1 MQLKQPNLKNFVP
14 KDDTGSDKVTPM
26 MSQYLEVKRR
36 HEQYLLFYR
45 MGDFYE
51 LFFDDAKIAAKELGI
66 TLTKRGKF
74 KGADIPMCGVPYH
87 SSQNYLS
94 RLIKAGFKVAVAEQL
109 ENPNENKQQKNSK
122 IFLRDV
128 VRIITPG
135 TILEETLLEPKKNN
149 YLLSIFW
156 NKEKISVSWVDVTTS
171 EFRVRKFKRDKY
183 LSYLEEILFKTDPQ
197 EIIICEGI
205 NDDQINN
212 FFLKWKHKITKIPEA
227 YFDFQ
232 NNTEK
237 IKKFFNT
244 NNINSLGEISNLD
257 ICSLGSIVE
266 YMQITQKD
274 FISNLCKLNVET
286 DKDFL
291 VVDKISTQSLEI
303 FNKMNGEKNG
313 SLLYTID
320 QTLSSGGARL
330 IKEHLKNPLKEKK
343 LINQRLNCVN
353 YFLQNSDLTEKIR
366 LNLNGLS
373 DVERSIARLSANLNN
388 PRDCRNVSNFIEK
401 SLSIISLLETKHDVE
416 ISNYLISQDKKESLH
431 NLSRKIETAIVENGP
446 TNILNGGF
454 INDGFSNE
462 LDKHRTIKMR
472 LQDDVIKLQF
482 QYSNEVGVN
491 TLKIKFNNFH
501 GYFIEVTNKNHQRLV
516 NEKDKF
522 DLIQTT
528 KNVSRF
534 QTDVLREKSIHI
546 QKSEADSLE
555 LEKTIFVKL
564 KNEILL
570 MFQDL
575 KDLSEKIYFIDVMT
589 SHAFLSSKNNYTR
602 PVFKKT
608 NGLEIINGRHPVV
621 ENSLLRNNK
630 SFIPNNCVLNQE
642 VAWLMTG
649 PNMAGKSTFL
659 RQTAIIVIMAQIGCY
674 IPADS
679 ADLCVVD
686 KIFTR
691 VGASDDLSQGQST
704 FMTEMVETA
713 RILNGSTSNSLVI
726 LDEVGRG
733 TSAGDGMA
741 LAWAILDF
749 IITDIKCLT
758 LFATHY
764 HKLTEL
770 LQNNENI
777 ILKTLKSKQWN
788 DEIIFLYKVIDGIS
802 QTSFGLHVAKIAGI
816 NNKVIVNAE
825 KLLRTISKQES
836 SENEQSLS
844 IRNTESPQID
854 SLKKIKDVLKNLDLD
869 ETTPKQSQEI
879 LYNLKNLLES

>member
-1 MQLKQPNLKNFVP
+1 M
-14 KDDTGSDKVTPM
+14 
-26 MSQYLEVKRR
+26 
-36 HEQYLLFYR
+36 
-45 MGDFYE
+45 
-51 LFFDDAKIAAKELGI
+51 
-66 TLTKRGKF
+66 
-74 KGADIPMCGVPYH
+74 
-87 SSQNYLS
+87 
-94 RLIKAGFKVAVAEQL
+94 
-109 ENPNENKQQKNSK
+109 
-122 IFLRDV
+122 
-128 VRIITPG
+128 
-135 TILEETLLEPKKNN
+135 
-149 YLLSIFW
+149 
-156 NKEKISVSWVDVTTS
+156 
-171 EFRVRKFKRDKY
+171 
-183 LSYLEEILFKTDPQ
+183 
-197 EIIICEGI
+197 
-205 NDDQINN
+205 
-212 FFLKWKHKITKIPEA
+212 
-227 YFDFQ
+227 
-232 NNTEK
+232 
-237 IKKFFNT
+237 
-244 NNINSLGEISNLD
+244 
-257 ICSLGSIVE
+257 
-266 YMQITQKD
+266 
-274 FISNLCKLNVET
+274 
-286 DKDFL
+286 
-291 VVDKISTQSLEI
+291 
-303 FNKMNGEKNG
+303 
-313 SLLYTID
+313 
-320 QTLSSGGARL
+320 
-330 IKEHLKNPLKEKK
+330 
-343 LINQRLNCVN
+343 
-353 YFLQNSDLTEKIR
+353 
-366 LNLNGLS
+366 
-373 DVERSIARLSANLNN
+373 
-388 PRDCRNVSNFIEK
+388 
-401 SLSIISLLETKHDVE
+401 
-416 ISNYLISQDKKESLH
+416 
-431 NLSRKIETAIVENGP
+431 
-446 TNILNGGF
+446 
-454 INDGFSNE
+454 
-462 LDKHRTIKMR
+462 
-472 LQDDVIKLQF
+472 
-482 QYSNEVGVN
+482 
-491 TLKIKFNNFH
+491 
-501 GYFIEVTNKNHQRLV
+501 
-516 NEKDKF
+516 
-522 DLIQTT
+522 
-528 KNVSRF
+528 
-534 QTDVLREKSIHI
+534 
-546 QKSEADSLE
+546 E